1 MLSNGVWRIAIDVGM
16 EPYEE
21 GLSLI
26 RGYLLTVGERK
37 QEFTF
42 NSELKLTDTLLT
54 ALETKLHTFKQILLK
69 LDSRRG
75 LINFG
80 GAMLKALFCTAVV
93 SDVTSLHNSF
103 EELQSRQQDI
113 VHSAVNRLTYTK
125 N

>member
-1 MLSNGVWRIAIDVGM
+1 MLSNDVWRIAIDVGM

-26 RGYLLTVGERK
+26 RGYLLTVGESK

-54 ALETKLHTFKQILLK
+54 ILETKQHTFKQILLK
-69 LDSRRG
+69 LDSRRC

-80 GAMLKALFCTAVV
+80 GAMLKALFVP
-93 SDVTSLHNSF
+93 LWF
-103 EELQSRQQDI
+103 
-113 VHSAVNRLTYTK
+113 LT
-125 N
+125 